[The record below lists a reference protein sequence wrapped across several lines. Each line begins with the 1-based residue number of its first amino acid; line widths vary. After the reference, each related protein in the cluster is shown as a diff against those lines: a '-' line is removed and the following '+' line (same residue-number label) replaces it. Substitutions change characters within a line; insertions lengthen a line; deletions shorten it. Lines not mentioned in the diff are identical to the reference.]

1 MSKYTTQVRFICEER
16 AGYEESQGYE
26 KVNEIIEKARGKIF
40 NFDYEIFDEEY
51 RPILEKKILKHY
63 YTREICEETFG
74 LWQLRLDARMNDIM
88 PFYNQLYKSELI
100 KFNPMYD
107 VDLTTTHDK
116 QGTEIGNNNSYENEN
131 GSKAK
136 NENSYISENE
146 NRAKSE
152 AKVNKTK
159 NNESES
165 NSENT
170 VTSSGTTN
178 KGSENNDNTNWKA
191 YSDTPQGSLQN
202 VDNGTYLTNA
212 TKTTDDGSTKNENV
226 ENQNIFEVGDGSKQ
240 KDISEENSENSN
252 GLEMNDKNVG
262 ENKNSN
268 EVKENER
275 ERKSNR
281 TINNME
287 DYFEHIVGKRG
298 SMTYSKMLDEFRKT
312 FLNIDKMV
320 IDELADLFFL
330 LW

>member
-1 MSKYTTQVRFICEER
+1 
-16 AGYEESQGYE
+16 
-26 KVNEIIEKARGKIF
+26 
-40 NFDYEIFDEEY
+40 
-51 RPILEKKILKHY
+51 
-63 YTREICEETFG
+63 
-74 LWQLRLDARMNDIM
+74 
-88 PFYNQLYKSELI
+88 
-100 KFNPMYD
+100 MYD

-240 KDISEENSENSN
+240 KDISEENSESNN
-252 GLEMNDKNVG
+252 GLEINDKNVG

-268 EVKENER
+268 EVKENEK

-298 SMTYSKMLDEFRKT
+298 SITYSKMLDEFRKT

-320 IDELADLFFL
+320 IDELDDLFFL